1 MRKGLVCFGKA
12 QPRAKDNTR
21 LQPAVIK
28 PAKDQMKKAMPI
40 GFPANAVLGWLW
52 GEACVVGIAE
62 REKGGRKGKEDK
74 RSRGEGTKDRG
85 LEGGEHGQ
93 KKGGD

>member
-12 QPRAKDNTR
+12 QLRAKDNTR

-40 GFPANAVLGWLW
+40 GFPVNAVLGWL
-52 GEACVVGIAE
+52 
-62 REKGGRKGKEDK
+62 
-74 RSRGEGTKDRG
+74 
-85 LEGGEHGQ
+85 
-93 KKGGD
+93 